1 MSEKLQQLTSFSP
14 GRPILTKDV
23 REMGISPVL
32 AHQYSQNGWLESLG
46 RGVWKLPHSPLSWA
60 SALQTIQ
67 QGMNLKIHLGGRFAL
82 ESRGLAHYLR
92 QGKRDIR
99 LFSPIGVALPAWFV
113 RLSWEENFSL
123 TSTAFL
129 PEDAGVSLYEIDK
142 VVLAVSSPERAILE
156 CLYGVPQ
163 DQDMVEGYHLL
174 EGLRS
179 LRPSL
184 VQSLLEKCSSV
195 KVKRLFLF
203 MARKAKLPCLEYL
216 DLTKITLGTG
226 DRTIVKG
233 GIFDKTYGITVSP
246 ELIS

>member
-1 MSEKLQQLTSFSP
+1 MSEKLQRLISFSP
-14 GRPILTKDV
+14 GKPILTKDLK
-23 REMGISPVL
+23 EMGISPVL
-32 AHQYSQNGWLESLG
+32 AHQYSRNGWLESLG
-46 RGVWKLPHSPLSWA
+46 RGVWKMPHTPLSWA
-60 SALQTIQ
+60 SSVQAIQ
-67 QGMNLKIHLGGRFAL
+67 QGMNLKIHLGGRSAL

-92 QGKRDIR
+92 QGKRDIW
-99 LFSPIGVALPAWFV
+99 LFSSAGVSLPAWFV
-113 RLSWEENFSL
+113 RLPWEENFLL
-123 TSTAFL
+123 TSTSFL
-129 PEDAGVSLYEIDK
+129 LEGVGVSPYEVDNT
-142 VVLAVSSPERAILE
+142 VLTVSTQERAILE

-163 DQDMVEGYHLL
+163 NQDMVEVYHLL

-203 MARKAKLPCLEYL
+203 MARKTKLPCFDYL

-233 GIFDKTYGITVSP
+233 GVFDKTYGITVSP